1 MHHGCAGFH
10 HPLPSAGEV
19 RLPAVQIHPDPMT
32 DSIPKNLPD
41 RKRRHHTVWRYYLT
55 AWAQGGVVACLRGA
69 RTFTAGT
76 TAIGVRTDFY
86 ALKELTPLEEEFVR
100 RIGLGDDPVAR
111 PLNEGWLSMFLGP
124 FRLRRMFEGGGMDR
138 AAADKAIEILVS
150 NVEEELHS
158 LIEGRSIEHLNALRA
173 GDLTFLVH
181 DDDARGAFLHYLF
194 VQYLRT
200 PKFQATIMEA
210 VRDAPGIRGDHIWP
224 VLRHLYATTM
234 ALGLARKWADVRVSL
249 LRTPPGIEFVTS
261 DQPVINLFAVGT
273 ARFEEVT
280 QLAFFYPIGPERAL
294 LIEDSPDPRF
304 ESPDL
309 TPDEVA
315 QVNRDMIAMLH
326 EQAFATTEARLS
338 ELVP

>member
-1 MHHGCAGFH
+1 M
-10 HPLPSAGEV
+10 
-19 RLPAVQIHPDPMT
+19 
-32 DSIPKNLPD
+32 PKSLPD

-55 AWAQGGVVACLRGA
+55 AWARDGAVACLRGA

-86 ALKELTPLEEEFVR
+86 ALKELTLLEEEFVR

-124 FRLRRMFEGGGMDR
+124 FRMRRMFEDDGMDR
-138 AAADKAIEILVS
+138 AAADKAVEVLVS
-150 NVEEELHS
+150 NAEEELHA
-158 LIEGRSIEHLNALRA
+158 LIERRSIEHLDSLRA
-173 GDLTFLVH
+173 GDLSFLVD
-181 DDDARGAFLHYLF
+181 DDDARGAFLHYLC

-200 PKFQATIMEA
+200 PKFQSTMMEA

-234 ALGLARKWADVRVSL
+234 ALGLDRKWADLRVTMLSA
-249 LRTPPGIEFVTS
+249 PPRSEFVTS

-273 ARFEEVT
+273 AQFEEVT
-280 QLAFFYPIGPERAL
+280 ELAFFYPIGPERAL
-294 LIEDSPDPRF
+294 LIEDSPAPRF
-304 ESPDL
+304 ASSDL
-309 TPDEVA
+309 TAEEVN
-315 QVNRDMIAMLH
+315 QLNRDMVAMLH
-326 EQAFATTEARLS
+326 EQAFATTEARLR